1 MTIFNQKN
9 LIQLTIFINLV
20 IVDKKLDL
28 QPLKLHPFYLPYK
41 KYILQIDE
49 NKKEILQK
57 GRNFLDKCLRAHN
70 NKTYKYIKQPKI
82 TAIIPLYN
90 CERTIESAL
99 HSIQY
104 QNMSEIEILLINDF
118 SKDNTSKILK
128 NSQKKD
134 FRIKVINN
142 HKNMGTLYSRSIG
155 VLISKGE
162 YIFGLDNDDMYFDN
176 DIFDYIYKKG
186 KKESLDII
194 HFSSVNILNYTEEI
208 FRMKNIYSYQYPD
221 ELYIEQP
228 ELGMWMIKFKG
239 KFLVHN
245 NMIWDKCIRTSIYKK
260 AINHMGI
267 QRFSKFLSWA
277 EDTSINFIIF
287 NLAKSFKYV
296 HKYGIAHFLGKNTA
310 SNRQRIDSKIFGDVF
325 FLDIIFDFSRNNTE
339 DKNLIIGQALYILY
353 KYKKYNITK
362 FNTDINSIY
371 FKSVLNKIFH
381 SKYLNKLNKRKL
393 KGLFSSFLFFN

>member
-1 MTIFNQKN
+1 M
-9 LIQLTIFINLV
+9 
-20 IVDKKLDL
+20 
-28 QPLKLHPFYLPYK
+28 YGY
-41 KYILQIDE
+41 
-49 NKKEILQK
+49 
-57 GRNFLDKCLRAHN
+57 NFL
-70 NKTYKYIKQPKI
+70 
-82 TAIIPLYN
+82 
-90 CERTIESAL
+90 
-99 HSIQY
+99 SI
-104 QNMSEIEILLINDF
+104 
-118 SKDNTSKILK
+118 
-128 NSQKKD
+128 
-134 FRIKVINN
+134 
-142 HKNMGTLYSRSIG
+142 
-155 VLISKGE
+155 
-162 YIFGLDNDDMYFDN
+162 MYFDN

-186 KKESLDII
+186 KRESLDII

-381 SKYLNKLNKRKL
+381 YKYLNKLNKRKL